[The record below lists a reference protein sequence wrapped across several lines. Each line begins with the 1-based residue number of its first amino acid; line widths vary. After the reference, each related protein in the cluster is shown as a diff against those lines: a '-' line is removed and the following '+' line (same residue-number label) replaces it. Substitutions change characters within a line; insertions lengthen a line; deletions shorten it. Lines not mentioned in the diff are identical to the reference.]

1 MIMAISYPVEL
12 DIHLRSVWHDNPPEI
27 NIGINDDI
35 QRIILTDNQIFHYEF
50 TADNTSMLSVEL
62 LNKTD
67 ADTIPDK
74 GLDKAVIIES
84 VSFFGISDPK
94 FAWAGIYEP
103 KYPEPWATE
112 QQDQGVVLKQHLSP
126 QTYLGFNGKWT
137 LTFDVPV
144 FTWMHTVQ
152 DLGWIYD

>member
-1 MIMAISYPVEL
+1 MSIDYPVVI

-35 QRIILTDNQIFHYEF
+35 NRIVLTDDQVFHYEF
-50 TADNTSMLSVEL
+50 DTDKPSVLTVEL

-67 ADTIPDK
+67 ADTVN

-94 FAWAGIYEP
+94 FVWAGEYRPE
-103 KYPEPWATE
+103 YPEPWAS
-112 QQDQGVVLKQHLSP
+112 QQHELKPLLKSHNYLSW
-126 QTYLGFNGKWT
+126 NGKWT
-137 LTFDVPV
+137 LTFTVPV
-144 FTWMHTVQ
+144 FTWIHQVQ
-152 DLGWIYD
+152 NLGWIYD